1 MDKTTQSELDLLN
14 RAQGKLDATSPFNLL
29 RKGQLEGTIQNMK
42 MRLKRKNYKVT
53 QDPDGYWRVK

>member
-14 RAQGKLDATSPFNLL
+14 RAQGELDATSPFNLS
-29 RKGQLEGTIQNMK
+29 RKGQLEGVIQNMK